1 MRRSFSGSA
10 GRRRIFINFPLF
22 QDSFLLK
29 FPYIKETITVMKLI
43 LEQLSGNFLERDLP
57 KLTERTLDLS
67 PIKGKALAWVG
78 MRRTG
83 KTYLCYQA
91 IKNLLEQG
99 VPKDN
104 ILYLNFEDD
113 RLFNFKLSDF
123 QTLLDVFYAQKPDKK
138 SQSCFF
144 FFDEIQNVE
153 HWERFVRR
161 LIDTENVSVYVTGS
175 SAKLLSTEIATSL
188 RGRALDREVF
198 PFSFDEYLRAH
209 EVPVDRSRI
218 GSKTRLML
226 NRYAETYCR
235 NGGFPEVQTMDS
247 SRRQEILQSYVDA
260 VVLRDVVERHK
271 ISNIE
276 ALKTFVYHALR
287 TPSAKLSVNKFYLDL
302 KSRGLHIAKDDLYTF
317 LRHLSDAYLLFQVP
331 IWSRSEKKRQVNP
344 KKVYAIDNGILDAY
358 STGMTADQGA
368 FLENLVFLTLRRQK
382 LNVGYYVTKRGQEID
397 FVFRRN
403 NELILVQAAW
413 KMDSEKTREREFRA
427 LAEAAPELD
436 ATRCIIVTFDEEG
449 FSEDPKIEIIP
460 LWKFLLEF

>member
-1 MRRSFSGSA
+1 
-10 GRRRIFINFPLF
+10 
-22 QDSFLLK
+22 
-29 FPYIKETITVMKLI
+29 MKLI
-43 LEQLSGNFLERDLP
+43 LERLVGDFLERTLP
-57 KLTERTLDLS
+57 ELTERTFDLA
-67 PIKGKALAWVG
+67 PITGKALAWVG

-91 IKNLLEQG
+91 IKKLLAQG

-113 RLFNFKLSDF
+113 RLFDFKLSDC
-123 QTLLDVFYAQKPDKK
+123 QTLLDVFYAQQPGKK
-138 SQSCFF
+138 AGLCYF

-153 HWERFVRR
+153 NWERFVRR

-188 RGRALDREVF
+188 RGRALDKEVF

-209 EVPVDRSRI
+209 EVIIDRSRI
-218 GSKTRLML
+218 GSKTRLLL
-226 NRYAETYCR
+226 NQHAETYCR
-235 NGGFPEVQTMDS
+235 SGGFPEVQKIDS

-260 VVLRDVVERHK
+260 VVLRDVVERHNV
-271 ISNIE
+271 SNIE
-276 ALKTFVYHALR
+276 ALKTLVYHALR
-287 TPSAKLSVNKFYLDL
+287 TPTAKLSINKFYLDL

-344 KKVYAIDNGILDAY
+344 KKVYALDNGILDAY

-382 LNVGYYVTKRGQEID
+382 LQVGYHVTKRGWEVD
-397 FVFRRN
+397 FVFQRN
-403 NELILVQAAW
+403 DELILMQAAW
-413 KMDSEKTREREFRA
+413 RMDSAKTREREFRA
-427 LAEAAPELD
+427 LEEAASELD
-436 ATRCIIVTFDEEG
+436 ATRCVIVTFDEEG

>member
-1 MRRSFSGSA
+1 
-10 GRRRIFINFPLF
+10 
-22 QDSFLLK
+22 
-29 FPYIKETITVMKLI
+29 MKQI
-43 LEQLSGNFLERDLP
+43 LEQLVGDFLERALP
-57 KLTERTLDLS
+57 ELIERTLDIS

-83 KTYLCYQA
+83 KTFLCYQT

-99 VPKDN
+99 IPKDN

-113 RLFNFKLSDF
+113 RLFEFKLSDC
-123 QTLLDVFYAQKPDKK
+123 QTLLDVFYAQQPDKK
-138 SQSCFF
+138 SKPCYF

-198 PFSFDEYLRAH
+198 PFSFDEYLQVH
-209 EVPVDRSRI
+209 EVAIDRSRI
-218 GSKTRLML
+218 GSKTRLLL
-226 NRYAETYCR
+226 NHYAETYCR
-235 NGGFPEVQTMDS
+235 NGGFPEVQKMDS
-247 SRRQEILQSYVDA
+247 SRRQEVLQSYVDA
-260 VVLRDVVERHK
+260 VVLRDVVERHG

-287 TPSAKLSVNKFYLDL
+287 NPAAKLSVNKFYLDL
-302 KSRGLHIAKDDLYTF
+302 KSRGLHIAKDDLYAF

-368 FLENLVFLTLRRQK
+368 FLENLVFLTLRRKK
-382 LNVGYYVTKRGQEID
+382 LQVGYHVTKRGREVD
-397 FVFRRN
+397 FVFQQN
-403 NELILVQAAW
+403 GEIILVQATW
-413 KMDSEKTREREFRA
+413 RMDNEKTRDREFRA
-427 LAEAAPELD
+427 LAEAASELD
-436 ATRCIIVTFDEEG
+436 ATRCVIVTFDEEG
-449 FSEDPKIEIIP
+449 FSEDPQIEIIP